1 MLKWLAIQQ
10 QDIDNIFTNLKK
22 YIKKDTKIGIGVSG
36 WPDSIFVSCLI
47 FIFFRAMKFDFGN
60 IFWIHLNHST
70 RNNNSKEQIFVKD
83 FFKWFNLKV
92 VVRGFSKNHTENSMR
107 KRRFKQFQNFIE
119 ENKLEF
125 FVLWHNLTDRIET
138 TFLNLIR
145 GCDLNGFLSMS
156 FYEKHYLLSDVGVIR
171 PLLSFTKEE
180 ILNFVNESKLPFVV
194 DESNL
199 DNSVSKRNFLRNEV
213 FPRLLSVSDKKE
225 KFFQSLLDIYTNLE
239 SRFYDDI
246 EFLDIEKSKYWNAEF
261 AYELIFKAKI
271 TTNSIVVLLKK
282 LGLYQ
287 NIYKSFIKELYNF
300 FIKNNSSYKYFNWV
314 YFFISHGRFYAI
326 KATKNFWNNNFSK
339 NLFVAEDNVNFD
351 GFNFFDLNDFLWK
364 EIRYANSWD
373 VFGSQNL
380 SRWFIKN
387 KIPIFWR
394 NFIPVLVDWK
404 KVLKVFDSV
413 LKSYS

>member
-1 MLKWLAIQQ
+1 
-10 QDIDNIFTNLKK
+10 
-22 YIKKDTKIGIGVSG
+22 
-36 WPDSIFVSCLI
+36 
-47 FIFFRAMKFDFGN
+47 
-60 IFWIHLNHST
+60 
-70 RNNNSKEQIFVKD
+70 
-83 FFKWFNLKV
+83 
-92 VVRGFSKNHTENSMR
+92 
-107 KRRFKQFQNFIE
+107 
-119 ENKLEF
+119 
-125 FVLWHNLTDRIET
+125 
-138 TFLNLIR
+138 
-145 GCDLNGFLSMS
+145 MS

-300 FIKNNSSYKYFNWV
+300 FIKNNSSYKYFN
-314 YFFISHGRFYAI
+314 
-326 KATKNFWNNNFSK
+326 
-339 NLFVAEDNVNFD
+339 
-351 GFNFFDLNDFLWK
+351 
-364 EIRYANSWD
+364 
-373 VFGSQNL
+373 
-380 SRWFIKN
+380 
-387 KIPIFWR
+387 
-394 NFIPVLVDWK
+394 
-404 KVLKVFDSV
+404 
-413 LKSYS
+413 